1 MAEVG
6 EDKASSSGEKGET
19 RSSHATQP
27 SEDRYI
33 VDKFRPPASKSKK
46 VPFESIDLSIY
57 KPSAKCLAFLTSEKR
72 LPLWIAALRYRYCEI
87 IGKKA
92 EYEVTWEEQNTEDSP
107 SSKPKCGKISIHL
120 TKKPSTG
127 EETLVAIT
135 VFVTTGRIQVQ
146 GKKFE
151 EWGKYEF
158 PPLLDIVDN
167 DDRQLPSVS
176 SLTLTEDQPLYG
188 TSLQNFFGS
197 D

>member
-1 MAEVG
+1 MAEAG

-19 RSSHATQP
+19 RSHVTQP
-27 SEDRYI
+27 SADRYI
-33 VDKFRPPASKSKK
+33 VNKFRPSASKSKK

-72 LPLWIAALRYRYCEI
+72 LPLWIAALRYRYLEI

-92 EYEVTWEEQNTEDSP
+92 KYEVTWEEENTKDST
-107 SSKPKCGKISIHL
+107 SSNPKCEKISIHL
-120 TKKPSTG
+120 IKKPSTG
-127 EETLVAIT
+127 EETLVTIT

-158 PPLLDIVDN
+158 PTLLDIVDT
-167 DDRQLPSVS
+167 DDKQLPLVS
-176 SLTLTEDQPLYG
+176 SLTLTEDKPLYG
-188 TSLQNFFGS
+188 TSLQNFFGG